1 MIEYRLNEQDG
12 RLSLNTGISAMD
24 FENVHRDRA
33 LMLLSDGRYST
44 YQTRKGGMGKGDVSV
59 FVMEDRLRLRIVDLL
74 GFLPVSLYV
83 TLLLIYLVLTH
94 PPALFGAENFMQF
107 YLNTLQSL
115 SFHEGTPSYGFSLG
129 SAMVFWV
136 MTGGLV
142 SLLMSLPLFTL
153 VAYYT
158 SFLPSR
164 VYRFLYYNVLGLLVK
179 TQDDGESS

>member
-1 MIEYRLNEQDG
+1 MIEYCLRDQDG
-12 RLSLNTGISAMD
+12 RLSLNTGISTLD

-33 LMLLSDGRYST
+33 LILLSDGCYAT
-44 YQTRKGGMGKGDVSV
+44 YQTRKDGMGKGDVSV

-83 TLLLIYLVLTH
+83 TLLLIYLALTH
-94 PPALFGAENFMQF
+94 PPAFFGAEDFMQF
-107 YLNTLQSL
+107 FLNTLQSL
-115 SFHEGTPSYGFSLG
+115 SSHEGTPSYGFSLG
-129 SAMVFWV
+129 GAMVFWV

-153 VAYYT
+153 AAYYI

-179 TQDDGESS
+179 TQDDGGGS

>member
-1 MIEYRLNEQDG
+1 MIEYRLSEQDG
-12 RLSLNTGISAMD
+12 RLSLNTGISGMD

-33 LMLLSDGRYST
+33 LILLSDGRYAT
-44 YQTRKGGMGKGDVSV
+44 HQTRKGGMGKGSVAV
-59 FVMEDRLRLRIVDLL
+59 FVMEDRLRLRMVDLL

-94 PPALFGAENFMQF
+94 PPALFGAESFMQF

-115 SFHEGTPSYGFSLG
+115 SFHEGTQSYGFSLG
-129 SAMVFWV
+129 SAMVLW
-136 MTGGLV
+136 MMSGGV
-142 SLLMSLPLFTL
+142 ITLLFALPLFTL
-153 VAYYT
+153 VSYYT

-179 TQDDGESS
+179 TQDDGEAS